1 MHTILNRRVCM
12 RAGTVVAAKADDA
25 RMVVSALPAQAAAG
39 ENERPDAYVQA
50 PQGLF
55 PAPMHPSAAAGAL
68 TVLANTTLRVYIHTR
83 CVSKAAAEI

>member
-1 MHTILNRRVCM
+1 M
-12 RAGTVVAAKADDA
+12 AAKADDA

-55 PAPMHPSAAAGAL
+55 PAPMQQSAAAGAL
-68 TVLANTTLRVYIHTR
+68 PPYPNPRPET
-83 CVSKAAAEI
+83 